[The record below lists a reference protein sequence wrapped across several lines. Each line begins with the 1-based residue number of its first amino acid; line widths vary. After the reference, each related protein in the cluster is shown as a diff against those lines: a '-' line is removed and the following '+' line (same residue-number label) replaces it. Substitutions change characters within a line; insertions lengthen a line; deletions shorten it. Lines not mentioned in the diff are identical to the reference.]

1 MKHLGSSLAVAQHTA
16 ENLEKDFI
24 SKGSEATGLA
34 EANAALN
41 SEIDSLNATVEHLES
56 SLAAA
61 QHTADLLVVEREML
75 EFGFNRLI
83 REKATLAVEA
93 ERNEATELAELN
105 LEMEERANEIESLR
119 AEKSSAEVSI
129 KRGRNCHRYTFL
141 I

>member
-1 MKHLGSSLAVAQHTA
+1 MSHELVQNRLIRPKIQHHDSLNATVKHLGSSLAVAQHTA

-83 REKATLAVEA
+83 REKATLAVEV
-93 ERNEATELAELN
+93 E
-105 LEMEERANEIESLR
+105 
-119 AEKSSAEVSI
+119 
-129 KRGRNCHRYTFL
+129 
-141 I
+141 